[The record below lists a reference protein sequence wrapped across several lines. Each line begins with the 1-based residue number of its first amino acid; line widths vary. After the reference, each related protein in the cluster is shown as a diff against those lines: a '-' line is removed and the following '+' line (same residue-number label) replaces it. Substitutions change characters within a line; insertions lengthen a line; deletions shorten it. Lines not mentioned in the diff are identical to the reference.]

1 MLLLLIPVLM
11 IIWGFWWIYKPPKY
25 PKNPDNLGN
34 FFIGYRTQW
43 ALKSPDTWLYSHV
56 RYGRW
61 MVGLGLVSLVLTVVF
76 VFVLPANIVERAILA
91 MDVIMLRTCGTTTTR
106 MVTGETI
113 CNKRKASPVN
123 GWPSVCV

>member
-25 PKNPDNLGN
+25 PKNPD
-34 FFIGYRTQW
+34 
-43 ALKSPDTWLYSHV
+43 KSPDTWLYSHV

-91 MDVIMLRTCGTTTTR
+91 MDVIMLIIPYIPIEKDLRYYYD
-106 MVTGETI
+106 
-113 CNKRKASPVN
+113 KN
-123 GWPSVCV
+123 GHRRENL

>member
-11 IIWGFWWIYKPPKY
+11 IIWGFWWIRKPPVY

-56 RYGRW
+56 RYSQS
-61 MVGLGLVSLVLTVVF
+61 VCTIVSFSRDNLNTL
-76 VFVLPANIVERAILA
+76 
-91 MDVIMLRTCGTTTTR
+91 
-106 MVTGETI
+106 I
-113 CNKRKASPVN
+113 CSLFFHNKRSHT
-123 GWPSVCV
+123 

>member
-11 IIWGFWWIYKPPKY
+11 IIWGFWWIRKPPAY
-25 PKNPDNLGN
+25 PKNLGN

-61 MVGLGLVSLVLTVVF
+61 MIGLGLVSLVLTVVF

-91 MDVIMLRTCGTTTTR
+91 MDVIMLIIPYIPIEKDLRYYYD
-106 MVTGETI
+106 
-113 CNKRKASPVN
+113 KN
-123 GWPSVCV
+123 GHRRENL

>member
-61 MVGLGLVSLVLTVVF
+61 MVDLGLVSLVLTVVF

-91 MDVIMLRTCGTTTTR
+91 MDVIMLIIPYIPIEKDLRYYYD
-106 MVTGETI
+106 
-113 CNKRKASPVN
+113 KN
-123 GWPSVCV
+123 GHRRENL

>member
-61 MVGLGLVSLVLTVVF
+61 IVGLGLVSLVLTVVF
-76 VFVLPANIVERAILA
+76 VFVLPANIVEREILA
-91 MDVIMLRTCGTTTTR
+91 MDVIMLIIPYIPIEKDLRYYYD
-106 MVTGETI
+106 
-113 CNKRKASPVN
+113 KN
-123 GWPSVCV
+123 GHRRENL